1 MDNDV
6 STARTSGAGAT
17 ALGYLALGLTLIA
30 FGLVSTGV
38 IDNAAAADTARLAL
52 VVGGVTQFVA
62 GMWEFYGGN
71 GFTGTAF
78 AALGAFW
85 VTWSAGSGA
94 GTSSEAAGLFML
106 LWALLALSL
115 TLAAWQM
122 GGVAQAVFGLLTVA
136 TALSGIAALASSG
149 GLGKTAGWVG
159 LAAGAVAWYGGTA
172 LLTNAAWGRRALADG
187 WRLPLPHRGSAA

>member
-6 STARTSGAGAT
+6 STARTAGAGAT
-17 ALGYLALGLTLIA
+17 ALGYLTLGLTLIA
-30 FGLVSTGV
+30 YGLLSTGV
-38 IDNAAAADTARLAL
+38 FDNTAAADAARLAL

-78 AALGAFW
+78 ASLGAFW

-94 GTSSEAAGLFML
+94 GASKEAAGLFML

-115 TLAAWQM
+115 TMAAWQM

-136 TALSGIAALASSG
+136 TALSGIAALASNS
-149 GLGKTAGWVG
+149 GLGKAGGWVG

-172 LLTNAAWGRRALADG
+172 LLTNATWGRRALADG
-187 WRLPLPHRGSAA
+187 WRLAMPHRGHAA

>member
-6 STARTSGAGAT
+6 STASTARAGAT

-30 FGLVSTGV
+30 FGLLSTGV
-38 IDNAAAADTARLAL
+38 FDNTAAADAAGLAL

-78 AALGAFW
+78 ALLGALW
-85 VTWSAGSGA
+85 VTWSAATGA
-94 GTSSEAAGLFML
+94 GASKEVTGLFML
-106 LWALLALSL
+106 LWALAALSL
-115 TLAAWQM
+115 TMAAWQM
-122 GGVAQAVFGLLTVA
+122 GGVAQAVFGLLTVSM
-136 TALSGIAALASSG
+136 ALFGVAALASNG
-149 GLGKTAGWVG
+149 GLGKVAGWVG

-172 LLTNAAWGRRALADG
+172 LLTNATWGRRALADG
-187 WRLPLPHRGSAA
+187 WRLAMPHRGHAA

>member
-6 STARTSGAGAT
+6 STARTAGAGAT
-17 ALGYLALGLTLIA
+17 ALGYLTLGLTLIA
-30 FGLVSTGV
+30 YGLLSTGV
-38 IDNAAAADTARLAL
+38 FDNTATADAARLAL

-78 AALGAFW
+78 ASLGAFW

-94 GTSSEAAGLFML
+94 SASKEAAGLFML

-115 TLAAWQM
+115 TMAAWQM

-136 TALSGIAALASSG
+136 TALSGVAALASNG
-149 GLGKTAGWVG
+149 GLGKVAGWVA

-187 WRLPLPHRGSAA
+187 WRLSVPRRGHAA

>member
-6 STARTSGAGAT
+6 STARTAGAGAT
-17 ALGYLALGLTLIA
+17 ALGYLTLGLTLIA
-30 FGLVSTGV
+30 YGLLGTGV
-38 IDNAAAADTARLAL
+38 FDNTAAADAARLAL

-78 AALGAFW
+78 ASLGAFW

-94 GTSSEAAGLFML
+94 GASKEVAGLFML

-115 TLAAWQM
+115 TMAAWQM

-136 TALSGIAALASSG
+136 MALSGIAALASNS
-149 GLGKTAGWVG
+149 GLGKAAGWVG

-172 LLTNAAWGRRALADG
+172 LLTNATWGRRALADG
-187 WRLPLPHRGSAA
+187 WRLAMPHRGHAA

>member
-6 STARTSGAGAT
+6 STARTTGAGAT
-17 ALGYLALGLTLIA
+17 ALGYLSLGLTLIA
-30 FGLVSTGV
+30 FGLFSTGV
-38 IDNAAAADTARLAL
+38 FDNTAAADAAGLAL

-85 VTWSAGSGA
+85 LTWSAASGA
-94 GTSSEAAGLFML
+94 SASKEVTGLFML

-115 TLAAWQM
+115 TMAAWQM
-122 GGVAQAVFGLLTVA
+122 GGVAQAAFGLLTVS
-136 TALSGIAALASSG
+136 TALFGIATLASNS
-149 GLGKTAGWVG
+149 GLGKVAGWIG

-172 LLTNAAWGRRALADG
+172 LLTNATWGRRALADG
-187 WRLPLPHRGSAA
+187 WRLAMPHRGHAA